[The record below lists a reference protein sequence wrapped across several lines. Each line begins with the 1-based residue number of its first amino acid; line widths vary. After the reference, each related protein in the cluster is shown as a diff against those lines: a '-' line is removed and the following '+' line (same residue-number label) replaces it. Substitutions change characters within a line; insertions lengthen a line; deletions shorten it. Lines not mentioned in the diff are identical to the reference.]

1 MASFRSKVCHLSHRW
16 AKVSD
21 DTNRSEYVW
30 RMYSSGAASTWWQ
43 ATALWDHQ
51 VDVWFVVDRRKRP
64 VGPRESVRRVAFTQP
79 VAGLNWCCGRIR
91 TVIPVSIV
99 GSTTA
104 AELPPQNACHT
115 NLQNYQE
122 WVIHVLI
129 SLGIS
134 SGYTTIYL
142 FNFIHLAVVVYQ
154 TYKITWIS
162 ENIWPYSSS
171 RSFKTIDLG
180 VNQMHTCNFL
190 SLTY

>member
-30 RMYSSGAASTWWQ
+30 RMYSSGAASTWRQ

-64 VGPRESVRRVAFTQP
+64 VGPRESVRRVAFTWP
-79 VAGLNWCCGRIR
+79 VAGINWCCGRIG
-91 TVIPVSIV
+91 TVIPVSVV

-115 NLQNYQE
+115 NLQNYHE
-122 WVIHVLI
+122 RV
-129 SLGIS
+129 
-134 SGYTTIYL
+134 
-142 FNFIHLAVVVYQ
+142 
-154 TYKITWIS
+154 ITWTAIAGNKCWS
-162 ENIWPYSSS
+162 HYYLSIQFHSLS
-171 RSFKTIDLG
+171 RCCLPNLQNHI
-180 VNQMHTCNFL
+180 NFREY
-190 SLTY
+190 LTL